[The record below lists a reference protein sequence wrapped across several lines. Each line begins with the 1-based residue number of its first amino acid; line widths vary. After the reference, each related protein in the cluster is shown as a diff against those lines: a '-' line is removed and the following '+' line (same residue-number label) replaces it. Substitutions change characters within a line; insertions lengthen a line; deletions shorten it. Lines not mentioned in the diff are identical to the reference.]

1 MKEVII
7 YKKNIQ
13 IIQKDFYNNAIK
25 KRKINIFNY
34 QLKLKQMRQVAQV
47 ILLQISKH
55 KYKKQKKKQVK

>member
-13 IIQKDFYNNAIK
+13 IIQKDFYNNAIN
-25 KRKINIFNY
+25 KRKINLFNY